1 MSVALDYCLNYDLV
15 ERHDR
20 RLVKK
25 RARALKG
32 VCRVNRRFDANF
44 ESNPFRVSRPSLTGV
59 APRESGTPVF
69 TSEWWSKLTLALLLW
84 LFCGVAGA
92 GLAAAQSVP
101 SGTVELSGGSVAVG
115 IGYTWGHGTLIFD
128 GKSYRLKV
136 QGLSIVQVGISQYTA
151 SGTVYGLT
159 KLSDINGI
167 YTAVSAGAAVAG
179 GASATTMKNSNG
191 VVIQWV
197 ANHQG
202 LNLSLSAKGV
212 SVHLE

>member
-1 MSVALDYCLNYDLV
+1 MNHRPDADCGADTGRFGRSHVMIARPRNSAAVAL
-15 ERHDR
+15 
-20 RLVKK
+20 
-25 RARALKG
+25 
-32 VCRVNRRFDANF
+32 
-44 ESNPFRVSRPSLTGV
+44 
-59 APRESGTPVF
+59 F
-69 TSEWWSKLTLALLLW
+69 TSRWWSRLSIALLLW
-84 LFCGVAGA
+84 LCCGVAGS

-101 SGTVELSGGSVAVG
+101 SGTLELSGGSVAAG
-115 IGYTWGHGTLIFD
+115 IGYTWGHGSLIFE
-128 GKSYRLKV
+128 GKRYRLKV

-179 GASATTMKNSNG
+179 GASATTMKNSHG

-197 ANHQG
+197 ATHQG

-212 SVHLE
+212 SIHLE

>member
-1 MSVALDYCLNYDLV
+1 MNS
-15 ERHDR
+15 
-20 RLVKK
+20 
-25 RARALKG
+25 
-32 VCRVNRRFDANF
+32 RFDAHL
-44 ESNPFRVSRPSLTGV
+44 ESNPFRFRRPSMTST
-59 APRESGTPVF
+59 AQRELGTRVF
-69 TSEWWSKLTLALLLW
+69 TPRWWSKLALALLIW

-128 GKSYRLKV
+128 GKRYGLKV

-197 ANHQG
+197 ATHQG
-202 LNLSLSAKGV
+202 INLSLSAKGV
-212 SVHLE
+212 SMHLE

>member
-1 MSVALDYCLNYDLV
+1 MNHRSDTNCEPDTTRFGCSN
-15 ERHDR
+15 
-20 RLVKK
+20 
-25 RARALKG
+25 ARTATARG
-32 VCRVNRRFDANF
+32 TA
-44 ESNPFRVSRPSLTGV
+44 VSPLFIS
-59 APRESGTPVF
+59 S
-69 TSEWWSKLTLALLLW
+69 WWGGFYTALLLW
-84 LFCGVAGA
+84 LCCVIGGA
-92 GLAAAQSVP
+92 GLAAAQSLP
-101 SGTVELSGGSVAVG
+101 SGTVELSGGSVAAG

-128 GKSYRLKV
+128 GKRYRLKV

-197 ANHQG
+197 ATHQG
-202 LNLSLSAKGV
+202 FNLSLSAKGV
-212 SVHLE
+212 SIDLE